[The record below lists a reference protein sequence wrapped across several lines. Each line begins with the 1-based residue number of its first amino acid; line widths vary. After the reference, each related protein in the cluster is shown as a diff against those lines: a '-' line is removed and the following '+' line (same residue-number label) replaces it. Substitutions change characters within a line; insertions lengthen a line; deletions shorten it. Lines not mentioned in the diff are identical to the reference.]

1 MKTTKKKRGFPRFKF
16 TWNSTKKEKSFER
29 PTIDSTE
36 VLINGKLFT
45 CIVLSIVSAFIDI
58 VFFSGLSKSG
68 YPFFAITIPASIIL
82 SIMSIGF
89 SAGKFFVAM
98 QLAAIKEI
106 ESRLREL
113 KYEVKNRFRWLKL
126 KWNAVHKF
134 IIGISIITS
143 MSLSVITIG
152 NGVRA
157 MEQNIK
163 SMTSDANELIELNN
177 SVNSGVKE
185 KRAAAKS
192 NITGSITAKDD
203 AKQEV
208 SRYYDRLVSYQEE
221 YFALSDEDK
230 ASEKGEAIITKIVK
244 EIPGASRRNALYFT
258 KADLQKSVQ
267 STALKNESIDDSEIY
282 EEAVAY
288 DKSQIDDKI
297 KALADRDYK
306 TPDGTSLVFLNEDGT
321 AVNVQLAISRLQN
334 AISLW
339 QSDTG
344 DAGAS
349 SKIFTL
355 IATYLHADETAGGL
369 GVSEI
374 IMMVLIM
381 IFGIVQEFLIAIFT
395 PRATI
400 NRKMLSQ
407 FSEYLDGVDLN
418 MFMLYTYKSYL
429 DRGILTT
436 EAFEAKSKKAVYL
449 MENGVDEI
457 IKKYSIHN
465 TERIELEEKDSKIAE
480 LIAEKNSTDNKI
492 DNLTKRAVAA
502 EEQINSLLGENLE
515 LQNRVKELETKK
527 PAETA
532 TRKIVEKE
540 FSPQVDNAVKE
551 IEDLL
556 K

>member
-1 MKTTKKKRGFPRFKF
+1 MKATKKKRVFPKFRFLWK
-16 TWNSTKKEKSFER
+16 STKREKPFER
-29 PTIDSTE
+29 PIVDSTE

-68 YPFFAITIPASIIL
+68 YPFFSFIVPAAIIL

-113 KYEVKNRFRWLKL
+113 GYEVKKRFRWVRI
-126 KWNAVHKF
+126 KWNVVHKF

-208 SRYYDRLVSYQEE
+208 SRYYSRLVSYQEE
-221 YFALSDEDK
+221 YFSLSDEDK
-230 ASEKGEAIITKIVK
+230 NGEKGEAIIAKIVK

-258 KADLQKSVQ
+258 KADLQKSIQ
-267 STALKNESIDDSEIY
+267 TTASKNETVDNSVIY

-306 TPDGTSLVFLNEDGT
+306 TPEGIPLVFLNEDGT

-355 IATYLHADETAGGL
+355 IATYLHADSTAGGL

-374 IMMVLIM
+374 IMMILIM

-436 EAFEAKSKKAVYL
+436 ESFEAKSRKAVYL
-449 MENGVDEI
+449 MENGVEDI
-457 IKKYSIHN
+457 IRKYSIHN
-465 TERIELEEKDSKIAE
+465 SERNELEEKDSRIAE
-480 LIAEKNSTDNKI
+480 LAAEKDQADNKI
-492 DNLTKRAVAA
+492 SDLTKRAVSA
-502 EEQINSLLGENLE
+502 EEHVNSLLEENSS
-515 LQNRVKELETKK
+515 LQNKVKELETRK
-527 PAETA
+527 ASESA
-532 TRKIVEKE
+532 RKIVEKE
-540 FSPQVDNAVKE
+540 FSPQVDSAVKE

-556 K
+556 R